1 MARPKLQLQ
10 LAKPRVPVRLAVRCV
25 LYQMG
30 DALDGAAR
38 PDNRPVNLGVARQA
52 HANIA
57 FRFID
62 EIRQQNSA
70 ALVSGQA

>member
-1 MARPKLQLQ
+1 MLFG
-10 LAKPRVPVRLAVRCV
+10 
-25 LYQMG
+25 YQMG

-52 HANIA
+52 HVNIA
-57 FRFID
+57 FHFID